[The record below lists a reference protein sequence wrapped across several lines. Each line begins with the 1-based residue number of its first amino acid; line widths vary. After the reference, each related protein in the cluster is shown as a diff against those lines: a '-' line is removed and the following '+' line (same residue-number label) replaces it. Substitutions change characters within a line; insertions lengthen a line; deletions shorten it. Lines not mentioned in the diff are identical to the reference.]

1 MEKENENKKEDQEL
15 PNRTD
20 VIKPNYESKLGT
32 LDHWNEAYKQ
42 EIEQFKNNGNELGD
56 IWFGKTLQKKLVNYI
71 LKNYPDKNTKI
82 FDVGFGNGVFLYKL
96 AKNDY
101 INLYGIDYSPDSLQL
116 AKMIIESKEK
126 KHGKQFKINLFCED
140 INTSNKIINET
151 FDVIHDKGS
160 FDAYMMN
167 KKNTLEQYHK
177 YIKSYSKNGTILI
190 ITSCNNTREE
200 LKSKFPLEKGFQFIE
215 EIKNKTFV
223 FGGQEGQ
230 QQATQIYKIKL

>member
-1 MEKENENKKEDQEL
+1 MEENKNDEEM

-20 VIKPNYESKLGT
+20 VLKSNYESKLGT
-32 LDHWNEAYKQ
+32 QQHWNEAYQQ

-56 IWFGKTLQKKLVNYI
+56 IWFGKNLQKKLVNYI

-96 AKNDY
+96 SKNGY
-101 INLYGIDYSPDSLQL
+101 INLYGIDYSPDSLEF
-116 AKMIIESKEK
+116 AKMIIESKQK
-126 KHGKQFKINLFCED
+126 KHGKEFKVNLFCED
-140 INTSNKIINET
+140 INTTNKIINET

-167 KKNTLEQYHK
+167 NKNTLENYHK
-177 YIKSYSKNGTILI
+177 YIKSYSRNGTILI

-200 LKSKFPLEKGFQFIE
+200 LKNKFTIEKGFQYID

-230 QQATQIYKIKL
+230 QQATQIYKIIL

>member
-1 MEKENENKKEDQEL
+1 MEQENE

-20 VIKPNYESKLGT
+20 VLKPNYESKLGT
-32 LDHWNEAYKQ
+32 LEHWNDAYKQ
-42 EIEQFKNNGNELGD
+42 EIEQFKNNDNELGD

-71 LKNYPDKNTKI
+71 TKNFPDKNTKI

-96 AKNDY
+96 AKQEY
-101 INLYGIDYSPDSLQL
+101 VNLYGIDYSPDSVQL
-116 AKMIIESKEK
+116 AKMIIESKQK
-126 KHGKQFKINLFCED
+126 KHEKEYKINLFCED
-140 INTSNKIINET
+140 INSTNKIINET

-160 FDAYMMN
+160 FDAYLMN
-167 KKNTLEQYHK
+167 KSNTLENYHR
-177 YIKSYSKNGTILI
+177 YIKSYSRNGTTLI

-200 LKSKFPLEKGFQFIE
+200 LRKKFPSEKGFKYID

-230 QQATQIYKIKL
+230 QQATQIYQITL

>member
-1 MEKENENKKEDQEL
+1 MKNEKQEEEV

-20 VIKPNYESKLGT
+20 ALKQNYESKLGT

-56 IWFGKTLQKKLVNYI
+56 IWFGKALQKRLVNYI
-71 LKNYPDKNTKI
+71 LKNYPDKNIKI

-96 AKNDY
+96 AKKGY
-101 INLYGIDYSPDSLQL
+101 TNLYGIDYSPDSLQL

-126 KHGKQFKINLFCED
+126 KHGKEFKIHLYCED

-167 KKNTLEQYHK
+167 KK
-177 YIKSYSKNGTILI
+177 IL
-190 ITSCNNTREE
+190 
-200 LKSKFPLEKGFQFIE
+200 
-215 EIKNKTFV
+215 
-223 FGGQEGQ
+223 
-230 QQATQIYKIKL
+230 

>member
-1 MEKENENKKEDQEL
+1 MEEDET

-20 VIKPNYESKLGT
+20 VLKSNYESRLGT
-32 LDHWNEAYKQ
+32 LEHWNEAYKQ

-56 IWFGKTLQKKLVNYI
+56 IWFGKNLQKKLVNYI
-71 LKNYPDKNTKI
+71 LKNFPDKNTKI
-82 FDVGFGNGVFLYKL
+82 FDVGFGNGVLLYKL
-96 AKNDY
+96 AKKDY
-101 INLYGIDYSPDSLQL
+101 INLYGIDYSPDSVQL

-126 KHGKQFKINLFCED
+126 KNRKKFKINLFCED
-140 INTSNKIINET
+140 INTTNKIINET

-167 KKNTLEQYHK
+167 NKNTLENYHK
-177 YIKSYSKNGTILI
+177 YIKSYSKNGSILI

-200 LKSKFPLEKGFQFIE
+200 LMKKFPSEKGFQFID

-230 QQATQIYKIKL
+230 QQATQIYKISI

>member
-1 MEKENENKKEDQEL
+1 MDKNKDPTEEI
-15 PNRTD
+15 PNRSD
-20 VIKPNYESKLGT
+20 VLSPNYESKLGT
-32 LDHWNEAYKQ
+32 QVHWNEAYQQ

-56 IWFGKTLQKKLVNYI
+56 IWFGKDLQKRLVNYI
-71 LKNYPDKNTKI
+71 IKNFPNKETKI

-96 AKNDY
+96 AKNNY
-101 INLYGIDYSPDSLQL
+101 TNLYGIDYSPDSIQF

-126 KHGKQFKINLFCED
+126 KYGKKFKINLFCED
-140 INTSNKIINET
+140 INTNNNIIKET

-167 KKNTLEQYHK
+167 KNNTLEQYYK
-177 YIKSYSKNGTILI
+177 YIKSYSKNGTIFI

-200 LKSKFPLEKGFQFIE
+200 LKNKFPLEKGFQYMD

-230 QQATQIYKIKL
+230 QQATQIYKISF

>member
-1 MEKENENKKEDQEL
+1 MEQENE

-20 VIKPNYESKLGT
+20 VLKPNYESKLGT
-32 LDHWNEAYKQ
+32 LEHWNDAYKQ
-42 EIEQFKNNGNELGD
+42 EIEQFKNNDNELGD

-71 LKNYPDKNTKI
+71 TKNFPDKNTKI

-96 AKNDY
+96 AKQEY
-101 INLYGIDYSPDSLQL
+101 VNLYGIDYSPDSVQL
-116 AKMIIESKEK
+116 AKMIIESKQK
-126 KHGKQFKINLFCED
+126 KHEKEYKINLFCED
-140 INTSNKIINET
+140 INSTNKIINET

-160 FDAYMMN
+160 FDAYLMN
-167 KKNTLEQYHK
+167 KSNTLEKYHR
-177 YIKSYSKNGTILI
+177 YIKSYSRNGTTLI

-200 LKSKFPLEKGFQFIE
+200 LRKKFPSEKGFKYID

-230 QQATQIYKIKL
+230 QQATQIYQITL

>member
-1 MEKENENKKEDQEL
+1 MEENKNEGEIT
-15 PNRTD
+15 NRSD
-20 VIKPNYESKLGT
+20 ALKPNYESKLGT
-32 LDHWNEAYKQ
+32 QQHWNEAYKQ

-56 IWFGKTLQKKLVNYI
+56 IWFGKDLQKKLVKYV
-71 LKNYPDKNTKI
+71 LKNFPDKNTKI

-101 INLYGIDYSPDSLQL
+101 NNLYGIDYSPDSIEF
-116 AKMIIESKEK
+116 AKMIIDSKEK
-126 KHGKQFKINLFCED
+126 KYGKKFKINLYCED
-140 INTSNKIINET
+140 INTKNKIINET

-160 FDAYMMN
+160 FDAFMMN
-167 KKNTLEQYHK
+167 NNNTLETYHN
-177 YIKSYSKNGTILI
+177 YIKSYSKNGTTFI

-200 LKSKFPLEKGFQFIE
+200 LKNKFPLDKGFQYVD

-230 QQATQIYKIKL
+230 QQATQIYKIII

>member
-1 MEKENENKKEDQEL
+1 MEENKNEGEK
-15 PNRTD
+15 PNNSNALES
-20 VIKPNYESKLGT
+20 NYESKLGT
-32 LDHWNEAYKQ
+32 QQHWNEAYKQ

-56 IWFGKTLQKKLVNYI
+56 IWFGKDLQKKLVNYV
-71 LKNYPDKNTKI
+71 LKNFPDKNTKI

-101 INLYGIDYSPDSLQL
+101 NNLYGIDYSPDSIEF
-116 AKMIIESKEK
+116 AKMIIDSKEK
-126 KHGKQFKINLFCED
+126 KYGKKFKINLYCED
-140 INTSNKIINET
+140 INTKNKIINET

-160 FDAYMMN
+160 FDAFMMN
-167 KKNTLEQYHK
+167 NNNTLETYHN
-177 YIKSYSKNGTILI
+177 YIKSYSKNGTTFI

-200 LKSKFPLEKGFQFIE
+200 LKNKFPLDKGFQYID

-230 QQATQIYKIKL
+230 QQATQIYKIII

>member
-1 MEKENENKKEDQEL
+1 MEQENE

-20 VIKPNYESKLGT
+20 AVKPNYESKLGT
-32 LDHWNEAYKQ
+32 LEHWNDAYKQ
-42 EIEQFKNNGNELGD
+42 EIEQFKNNDNELGD
-56 IWFGKTLQKKLVNYI
+56 IWFGKNLQKKLVNYI
-71 LKNYPDKNTKI
+71 TKNFPDKNTKI

-96 AKNDY
+96 AKQAY
-101 INLYGIDYSPDSLQL
+101 VNLYGIDYSPDSVQL
-116 AKMIIESKEK
+116 AKMIIESKQK
-126 KHGKQFKINLFCED
+126 KHEKEYKINLFCED
-140 INTSNKIINET
+140 INSTNKIINET

-167 KKNTLEQYHK
+167 KSNTLENYHR
-177 YIKSYSKNGTILI
+177 YIKSYSKNGTTLI

-200 LKSKFPLEKGFQFIE
+200 LRKKFPLEKGFKYID

-230 QQATQIYKIKL
+230 QQATQIYQITL

>member
-1 MEKENENKKEDQEL
+1 MKNEEQEEEV
-15 PNRTD
+15 PNGTD
-20 VIKPNYESKLGT
+20 ALKQNYESKLGT

-56 IWFGKTLQKKLVNYI
+56 IWFGKALQKRLVNYI
-71 LKNYPDKNTKI
+71 LKNYPDKSIKI

-96 AKNDY
+96 AKNGY
-101 INLYGIDYSPDSLQL
+101 TNLYGIDYSPDSLEL

-126 KHGKQFKINLFCED
+126 KHEKKFNLNLFCED
-140 INTSNKIINET
+140 INTTNKIINES
-151 FDVIHDKGS
+151 FDLIHDKGS

-167 KKNTLEQYHK
+167 NKNKLENYHK

-200 LKSKFPLEKGFQFIE
+200 LKSKFPLEKGFQYID

-230 QQATQIYKIKL
+230 QQATQIYKINL

>member
-1 MEKENENKKEDQEL
+1 MEENKNEGEI
-15 PNRTD
+15 PNRSD
-20 VIKPNYESKLGT
+20 ALKPNYESKLGT
-32 LDHWNEAYKQ
+32 QQHWNEAYKQ

-56 IWFGKTLQKKLVNYI
+56 IWFGKDLQKKLVNYV
-71 LKNYPDKNTKI
+71 LKNFPDKNTKI

-101 INLYGIDYSPDSLQL
+101 NNLYGIDYSPDSIEF
-116 AKMIIESKEK
+116 AKMIIDSKQK
-126 KHGKQFKINLFCED
+126 KYGKKFKINFYCED
-140 INTSNKIINET
+140 INTKNKIINET

-160 FDAYMMN
+160 FDAFMMN
-167 KKNTLEQYHK
+167 NNNTLETYHN
-177 YIKSYSKNGTILI
+177 YIKSYSKNGTTFI

-200 LKSKFPLEKGFQFIE
+200 LKNKFPLDKGFQYVD

-230 QQATQIYKIKL
+230 QQATQIYKIII

>member
-1 MEKENENKKEDQEL
+1 MENKNSEES

-20 VIKPNYESKLGT
+20 VLSPNYESKLGT
-32 LDHWNEAYKQ
+32 QQHWNEAYQQ

-56 IWFGKTLQKKLVNYI
+56 IWFGKDLQKKLVNYI
-71 LKNYPDKNTKI
+71 LKNFPDKSTKI

-96 AKNDY
+96 SKNNY
-101 INLYGIDYSPDSLQL
+101 TNLYGIDYSPDSIKF
-116 AKMIIESKEK
+116 AKMVIDSKEQ
-126 KHGKQFKINLFCED
+126 KHGKEFKIHLFCED
-140 INTSNKIINET
+140 INTNNKIINET

-167 KKNTLEQYHK
+167 KNNTLEQYYK
-177 YIKSYSKNGTILI
+177 YIKSYSKNGTTFI

-200 LKSKFPLEKGFQFIE
+200 LRNKFPLEKGFQYID

-230 QQATQIYKIKL
+230 QQATQIYKICI

>member
-1 MEKENENKKEDQEL
+1 MDENKKEDE
-15 PNRTD
+15 PINNTD
-20 VIKPNYESKLGT
+20 VLKGNYESKLGT
-32 LDHWNEAYKQ
+32 QEHWNQAYQQ

-56 IWFGKTLQKKLVNYI
+56 IWFGKDLQKRLVNYI
-71 LKNYPDKNTKI
+71 INHFPDKTIKI

-101 INLYGIDYSPDSLQL
+101 INLYGIDYSPDSIQF

-126 KHGKQFKINLFCED
+126 KYDKKFNINLCCED
-140 INTSNKIINET
+140 INTKNKIINEK

-167 KKNTLEQYHK
+167 KDNTLENYHN
-177 YIKSYSKNGTILI
+177 YIKSYSKNGTTFI
-190 ITSCNNTREE
+190 ITSCNNTRDE
-200 LKSKFPLEKGFQFIE
+200 LKSKFPLEKGFQYVE

-230 QQATQIYKIKL
+230 QQATQIYKINI

>member
-1 MEKENENKKEDQEL
+1 MENEKENKTREEI

-20 VIKPNYESKLGT
+20 VLKPNYESKLGT
-32 LDHWNEAYKQ
+32 LEHWNEAYKQ
-42 EIEQFKNNGNELGD
+42 EIEQFKNNDNELGD
-56 IWFGKTLQKKLVNYI
+56 IWFGKNLQKKLVNYI
-71 LKNYPDKNTKI
+71 LKNYPDKKTKI

-96 AKNDY
+96 AKQDY
-101 INLYGIDYSPDSLQL
+101 INLYGIDYSPDSVKL

-126 KHGKQFKINLFCED
+126 KHDKEFKINLFCED
-140 INTSNKIINET
+140 INSTNKIINET
-151 FDVIHDKGS
+151 FDIIHDKGS

-167 KKNTLEQYHK
+167 KKNTLENYHR

-200 LKSKFPLEKGFQFIE
+200 LMKKFPLEKGFQFIE

-230 QQATQIYKIKL
+230 TQATQIYKISI

>member
-1 MEKENENKKEDQEL
+1 MEENKNEGEISNNSNTL
-15 PNRTD
+15 ES
-20 VIKPNYESKLGT
+20 NYESKLGT
-32 LDHWNEAYKQ
+32 QQHWNEAYKQ

-56 IWFGKTLQKKLVNYI
+56 IWFGKDLQKRLVNYI
-71 LKNYPDKNTKI
+71 IKHYPDKNTKI

-96 AKNDY
+96 AKNGY

-126 KHGKQFKINLFCED
+126 KHGKEFKLNLFCED
-140 INTSNKIINET
+140 INTTNKIINET
-151 FDVIHDKGS
+151 FDIIHDKGS

-167 KKNTLEQYHK
+167 NKNTLDNYYK
-177 YIKSYSKNGTILI
+177 YIKSYSKNGTIFI

-200 LKSKFPLEKGFQFIE
+200 LKSKFPIEKGFQFIE

-230 QQATQIYKIKL
+230 QQATQIYKIIL

>member
-1 MEKENENKKEDQEL
+1 MEQENE

-20 VIKPNYESKLGT
+20 AVKPNYESKLGT
-32 LDHWNEAYKQ
+32 LEHWNDAYKQ
-42 EIEQFKNNGNELGD
+42 EIEQFKNNDNELGD
-56 IWFGKTLQKKLVNYI
+56 IWFGKNLQKKLVNYI
-71 LKNYPDKNTKI
+71 IKNFPDKNTKI

-96 AKNDY
+96 AKQDY
-101 INLYGIDYSPDSLQL
+101 VNLYGIDYSPDSVQL
-116 AKMIIESKEK
+116 AKMIIESKQK
-126 KHGKQFKINLFCED
+126 KHEKEYKINLFCED
-140 INTSNKIINET
+140 INSTNKIINET

-167 KKNTLEQYHK
+167 KSNTLENYHR
-177 YIKSYSKNGTILI
+177 YIKSYSKNGTTLI

-200 LKSKFPLEKGFQFIE
+200 LRKKFPLEKGFKYID

-230 QQATQIYKIKL
+230 QQATQIYQITL

>member
-1 MEKENENKKEDQEL
+1 MEENKNEGEM
-15 PNRTD
+15 PNRSD
-20 VIKPNYESKLGT
+20 ALKPNYESKLGT
-32 LDHWNEAYKQ
+32 QQHWNEAYKQ

-56 IWFGKTLQKKLVNYI
+56 IWFGKDLQKKLVNYL
-71 LKNYPDKNTKI
+71 LKNFPDKNTKI

-101 INLYGIDYSPDSLQL
+101 NNLYGIDYSPDSIEF
-116 AKMIIESKEK
+116 AKMIIDSKEK
-126 KHGKQFKINLFCED
+126 KYGKKFKINLYCED
-140 INTSNKIINET
+140 INTKNKIINET

-160 FDAYMMN
+160 FDAFMMN
-167 KKNTLEQYHK
+167 NNNTLETYHN
-177 YIKSYSKNGTILI
+177 YIKSYSKNGTTFI

-200 LKSKFPLEKGFQFIE
+200 LKNKFPLDKGFQYAD

-230 QQATQIYKIKL
+230 QQATQIYKIII

>member
-1 MEKENENKKEDQEL
+1 MENESKNENNNEEV

-20 VIKPNYESKLGT
+20 VLKPNYESKLGT
-32 LDHWNEAYKQ
+32 LEHWNNAYKQ
-42 EIEQFKNNGNELGD
+42 EIEQFKNNDNELGD
-56 IWFGKTLQKKLVNYI
+56 IWFGKNLQKKLVNYI
-71 LKNYPDKNTKI
+71 IKHYPDKNTKI

-96 AKNDY
+96 AKNEY
-101 INLYGIDYSPDSLQL
+101 TNLYGIDYSPDSVQL

-126 KHGKQFKINLFCED
+126 KHGKKFKINLYCED
-140 INTSNKIINET
+140 INSTTKIMNEI

-167 KKNTLEQYHK
+167 KKNTLENYHK

-200 LKSKFPLEKGFQFIE
+200 LKSKFPVEKGFEYID

-230 QQATQIYKIKL
+230 QQATQIYRISV